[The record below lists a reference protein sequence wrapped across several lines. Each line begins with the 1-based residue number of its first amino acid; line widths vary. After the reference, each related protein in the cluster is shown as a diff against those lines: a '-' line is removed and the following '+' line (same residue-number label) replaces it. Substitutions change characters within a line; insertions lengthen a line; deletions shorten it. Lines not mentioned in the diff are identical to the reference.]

1 MDRGELRRVL
11 ERADAYPC
19 FEVAFA
25 AGELQRI
32 LPTRLSGHIK
42 VVYRRLEWI
51 AEPAGPALAAL
62 RLAILVHEEP
72 PESLPAILAAAG
84 LSDLGPTVLGVVSG
98 FGALW
103 KITRDHDI
111 ADYVAAHKAHLAALL
126 LFELA
131 HEGQP
136 TPGMERAAELGHLR
150 GSFDV
155 WANRLSSE
163 TRR

>member
-1 MDRGELRRVL
+1 ML

-19 FEVAFA
+19 FEAAFA

-32 LPTRLSGHIK
+32 LPTRLSGHI
-42 VVYRRLEWI
+42 
-51 AEPAGPALAAL
+51 
-62 RLAILVHEEP
+62 
-72 PESLPAILAAAG
+72 
-84 LSDLGPTVLGVVSG
+84 GVVSG